1 MQMKMFCYMSRR
13 AVYYV
18 RTSSTINGRLHGIAT
33 KGKKKDRFHP
43 AVNDIQLRHFLS
55 LPV

>member
-1 MQMKMFCYMSRR
+1 MQMEMFCYMSRR

-18 RTSSTINGRLHGIAT
+18 RTSSAIDGRQHGIAT

-43 AVNDIQLRHFLS
+43 AVNDTPLRHFLS
-55 LPV
+55 LPI